1 MEHPVLPSTV
11 RKTLNA
17 FSQAARQHLRES
29 GGQNAPLRFLHV
41 VFHAA
46 LVINHAVH
54 IKHAV
59 GGAGVSVPGLADGT
73 HVNKV
78 LVGFEKLDVPGFIFL
93 DAPFMADEGAGD
105 VRMTVEAQELIVS
118 QHVDAVRGR
127 VHIRDVGPGIGLVLG
142 GVHQNDFIGQDTL
155 EGGAAKPLLL
165 FFGKLLARPYQ
176 GFVRHGVHARRIVFP
191 NGFLIMVAAHGGNL
205 ASADELKAFG
215 RIGVV
220 AHNITQAVNGVALK
234 LFYILHHRFQS
245 GQIGM
250 DVTDQGYSTHGV
262 VEKKHSIF
270 PGRCQAPSAERLK
283 IKGRK
288 LKFIPAVIEKAP
300 L

>member
-93 DAPFMADEGAGD
+93 DAPFMADEGAGRAYD
-105 VRMTVEAQELIVS
+105 R
-118 QHVDAVRGR
+118 
-127 VHIRDVGPGIGLVLG
+127 
-142 GVHQNDFIGQDTL
+142 
-155 EGGAAKPLLL
+155 
-165 FFGKLLARPYQ
+165 
-176 GFVRHGVHARRIVFP
+176 
-191 NGFLIMVAAHGGNL
+191 
-205 ASADELKAFG
+205 
-215 RIGVV
+215 
-220 AHNITQAVNGVALK
+220 
-234 LFYILHHRFQS
+234 
-245 GQIGM
+245 
-250 DVTDQGYSTHGV
+250 
-262 VEKKHSIF
+262 
-270 PGRCQAPSAERLK
+270 
-283 IKGRK
+283 
-288 LKFIPAVIEKAP
+288 
-300 L
+300 